1 MRDEQMIH
9 IIVISSSESTTRPRP
24 PEDYIYILL
33 MIYSPPLALHAPV
46 GTPRPTAG
54 VGRRSSSTP
63 RGAAKARPAQPRH
76 VAIRI

>member
-24 PEDYIYILL
+24 PEDYIYTAYDLF
-33 MIYSPPLALHAPV
+33 A
-46 GTPRPTAG
+46 TAG
-54 VGRRSSSTP
+54 AARTRGHPAPDRRRRTP
-63 RGAAKARPAQPRH
+63 IIVHATWRRQGPPAQPRH